1 MWAADIS
8 PLAASNS
15 NIRNPLARDDTKWY
29 FSLLGGTEYLNP
41 SYLSVH
47 QSDDRRLGIYFT
59 MHDTISLCVT
69 HVKKPESFVKFFL
82 KPAG

>member
-29 FSLLGGTEYLNP
+29 FSLLADLP
-41 SYLSVH
+41 
-47 QSDDRRLGIYFT
+47 
-59 MHDTISLCVT
+59 
-69 HVKKPESFVKFFL
+69 FFQER
-82 KPAG
+82 